1 MANYAL
7 YVWSS
12 VGIAAVVL
20 LWNWVSATLAHRR
33 ALRDAVAMMQAEEEE
48 HHESD

>member
-12 VGIAAVVL
+12 VGIAALVL
-20 LWNWVSATLAHRR
+20 LWNWATATLAHRR
-33 ALRDAVAMMQAEEEE
+33 ALRDALAMMQVEEN
-48 HHESD
+48 DALQ

>member
-12 VGIAAVVL
+12 VGIAALVL
-20 LWNWVSATLAHRR
+20 LWNWATATLAHRR
-33 ALRDAVAMMQAEEEE
+33 ALRDALAMMQTEEN
-48 HHESD
+48 DALQ

>member
-12 VGIAAVVL
+12 VGIAALVL
-20 LWNWVSATLAHRR
+20 LWNWATATLAHRR
-33 ALRDAVAMMQAEEEE
+33 ALRDALAMMQAEEEE
-48 HHESD
+48 QDESY

>member
-1 MANYAL
+1 MTNYAL

-20 LWNWVSATLAHRR
+20 LWNWASATLAHRR
-33 ALRDAVAMMQAEEEE
+33 ALRDAVAMMQAEEEN
-48 HHESD
+48 DL